1 MKKKIG
7 FVISAGH
14 LDIEWY
20 QPLRSYRFWTVQ
32 SLEDLKAAAA
42 RDDFGC
48 YVLDGQVYPLEEY
61 LDVVPEDTE
70 CMKRLI
76 ADKKL
81 VIGPFYTQ
89 FDEWLPSAENM
100 IRNCLYGKKFA
111 DSYGGYMR
119 AGYLPDNFGHPMQ
132 LPQILNGF
140 GIDSLMFMRGMP
152 ELPDGHPDEFLYE
165 GIDGSKVLV
174 SHFRE
179 SYTGAFDIFNKKID
193 PMQKRDVPYYEGY
206 LSFEYHRELAVHDDP
221 ERIAKNLIGN
231 AKRIQ
236 ERYPSGIIP
245 LISGYDHLPPQINIG
260 DSIKIANEIQ
270 DEFDFVMGSAEDYVK
285 AVYAQITEPLTYK
298 EELLG
303 SMYQYVLLGAL
314 STRSYLKRQNFA
326 CEVMLERYAEPLI
339 ALSAMYG
346 YKNKQRL
353 MDESWKFMMI
363 NSAHDSIHGSSTDE
377 VHLEMESRYAA
388 VRQNT
393 AGVIH
398 EALCHMEN
406 HVNHWW
412 RNGDRGVLYYTPVTS
427 DFNQPMEIW
436 LPIGDN
442 NVRMMDSERN
452 FLPTQILPREKPELN
467 GNGELRNWYF
477 PHNLYRKVLFMAK
490 GTEGKI
496 TSVAA
501 CLNRDEITP
510 NKHESSYVN
519 QSIENEFLRIETH
532 NGLINIIDKETG
544 NNYYNIN
551 LLTDE
556 ADAGDAWDFS
566 PTWYPNSPVLSS
578 SQPMSGHIIEQGDV
592 RTVLQVGGFMLIPVN
607 LMNGEVR
614 SYSIEHV
621 GFTFQ
626 ITLYKGI
633 KRVDVKLIFD
643 NTVKDHRLRLSIP
656 TGIKTD
662 TVISQGQLAILQR
675 PIERAKENKKWLQP
689 PTHLLPFREW
699 TAVSDGK
706 KGLAIAFKG
715 VYDYEAEVSNY
726 TGEVNLSF
734 TLLRAIEIMGRMN
747 TMQRKGGASDA
758 VHTPGA
764 QCIGKYEIEWS
775 YIPYTPSETDI
786 APFLPLAQS
795 FLYPPVT
802 HAVRNRIDT
811 DISAKV
817 IDAFYSCDSNNI
829 VFSAFKKK
837 LSGEGYILRMYENQG
852 IDSDVEIKIT
862 DSFKGKVWLA
872 DMKEDAIEKIT
883 LNDNVIKLN
892 FGGYKAVTLLFYTAP

>member
-20 QPLRSYRFWTVQ
+20 QPLRSFRFWTVQ
-32 SLEDLKAAAA
+32 SLEDLKTAAA

-61 LDVVPEDTE
+61 LDVLPENLE
-70 CMKRLI
+70 EMKQLI

-100 IRNCLYGKKFA
+100 IRNCLYGKKYA
-111 DSYGGYMR
+111 DSYGGYMK

-140 GIDSLMFMRGMP
+140 GLDSLMFMRGMP
-152 ELPDGHPDEFLYE
+152 ELPDGYPDEFLYE

-179 SYTGAFDIFNKKID
+179 TYTGAFDIFNKKID
-193 PMQKRDVPYYEGY
+193 PMQKRDVPYYDGY
-206 LSFEYHRELAVHDDP
+206 LSFEFHRELAVHDDP

-260 DSIKIANEIQ
+260 DSVKLANELQ
-270 DEFDFVMGSAEDYVK
+270 DEFDFIMGSAEDYVN
-285 AVYAQITEPLTYK
+285 AVYENISDPLIYK
-298 EELLG
+298 EELIG

-339 ALSAMYG
+339 AIADMYG
-346 YKNKQRL
+346 YKNKPRL
-353 MDESWKFMMI
+353 MEESWKLMMI
-363 NSAHDSIHGSSTDE
+363 NSAHDSIHGSSVDE

-393 AGVIH
+393 AGVIN
-398 EALCHMEN
+398 EALSHMEN

-412 RNGDRGVLYYTPVTS
+412 KNDERGVLYYTPVTS
-427 DFNQPMEIW
+427 DFAQPMEIW
-436 LPIGDN
+436 LPIGDS
-442 NVRMMDSERN
+442 NVKMIDSEGN
-452 FLPTQILPREKPELN
+452 YLPTQIVPREKPEVN
-467 GNGELRNWYF
+467 GKGELRNWYF
-477 PHNLYRKVLFMAK
+477 PHQAYRKVLFMANAK
-490 GTEGKI
+490 EGKI
-496 TSVAA
+496 NSAA
-501 CLNRDEITP
+501 AMIVDEEV
-510 NKHESSYVN
+510 KGDSRVN
-519 QSIENEFLRIETH
+519 DIAMENEYLRVESYSGFIT
-532 NGLINIIDKETG
+532 ITDKDTG
-544 NNYYNIN
+544 NKFHHLN
-551 LLTDE
+551 LLVDE

-566 PTWYPNSPVLSS
+566 PTWYPNGQILSS
-578 SQPMSGHIIEQGDV
+578 SQHNFSCSIKKGELRTVMTICGGMLLPSKLAGDV
-592 RTVLQVGGFMLIPVN
+592 READNEFAPV
-607 LMNGEVR
+607 
-614 SYSIEHV
+614 
-621 GFTFQ
+621 TFE

-656 TGIKTD
+656 TGIKAD

-675 PIERAKENKKWLQP
+675 NIERVKENKKWLQP

-699 TAVSDGK
+699 AAVNDGN

-715 VYDYEAEVSNY
+715 VYDYEAEISHY

-747 TMQRKGGASDA
+747 IMSRKGGASDS
-758 VHTPGA
+758 VPTPGA
-764 QCIGKYEIEWS
+764 QCIGKHEIEWS
-775 YIPYTPSETDI
+775 YMPYTPTENNI
-786 APFLPLAQS
+786 APFLTLAQS

-802 HAVRNRIDT
+802 HSVRNFIDT
-811 DISAKV
+811 GKSVNEIAP
-817 IDAFYSCDSNNI
+817 FYSCDSGNI
-829 VFSAFKKK
+829 IFSAFKKK
-837 LSGEGYILRMYENQG
+837 LNGEGYVLRMYENQG
-852 IDSDVEIKIT
+852 IDSDVEIKVT
-862 DSFKGKVWLA
+862 DSFNGEVWFA
-872 DMKEDAIEKIT
+872 DMKEDAVKKIN
-883 LNDNVIKLN
+883 LQDNVIKLK
-892 FGGYKAVTLLFYTAP
+892 FGGYKAITLLIKIL

>member
-20 QPLRSYRFWTVQ
+20 QPLRSYRFWTIQ
-32 SLEDLKAAAA
+32 SLEDLKVAAA

-48 YVLDGQVYPLEEY
+48 YVLDGQVFPLEEY
-61 LDVVPEDTE
+61 LEVVPEDTE
-70 CMKRLI
+70 CMKQLI

-81 VIGPFYTQ
+81 AVGPFYTQ

-100 IRNCLYGKKFA
+100 IRNCLYGRLFA

-119 AGYLPDNFGHPMQ
+119 AGYLPDNFGHPLQ

-152 ELPDGHPDEFLYE
+152 ELPDGYPDEFLYQ

-179 SYTGAFDIFNKKID
+179 TYTGAFDIFNKKID

-221 ERIAKNLIGN
+221 ERIAKNLIAN

-260 DSIKIANEIQ
+260 DSIKMASEMQEEI
-270 DEFDFVMGSAEDYVK
+270 EFVMGSAEDYINK
-285 AVYAQITEPLTYK
+285 VYETTDDYLTYK
-298 EELLG
+298 EELIG

-314 STRSYLKRQNFA
+314 STRSYIKRQNFA
-326 CEVMLERYAEPLI
+326 CEVLLERYAEPLI
-339 ALSAMYG
+339 AIADMYG
-346 YKNKQRL
+346 YKNKPRL

-388 VRQNT
+388 VRQT
-393 AGVIH
+393 ATGVIH
-398 EALCHMEN
+398 DALCHMEN

-412 RNGDRGVLYYTPVTS
+412 NKGDRGVLYYTPVTS
-427 DFNQPMEIW
+427 DFAQPMEIW
-436 LPIGDN
+436 LPIGDK
-442 NVRMMDSERN
+442 NVIMMDSGGN
-452 FLPTQILPREKPELN
+452 YLPTQIFPREKPEVN
-467 GNGELRNWYF
+467 GKGELRNWYF
-477 PHNLYRKVLFMAK
+477 PNQSYRKVLFMANAK
-490 GTEGKI
+490 EGEI
-496 TSVAA
+496 NSVTA
-501 CLNRDEITP
+501 RIVDDEI
-510 NKHESSYVN
+510 NKYVDKGM
-519 QSIENEFLRIETH
+519 ENEFIRIETK
-532 NGLINIIDKETG
+532 NGLINIVDKETG
-544 NNYYNIN
+544 NTFYNLN
-551 LLTDE
+551 LLVDE

-566 PTWYPNSPVLSS
+566 PTWYPNGQILSS
-578 SQPMSGHIIEQGDV
+578 TQPVGSRIIEQGDLK
-592 RTVLQVGGFMLIPVN
+592 TVLQVAGYMQIPSH

-614 SYSIEHV
+614 SIALVHV
-621 GFTFQ
+621 GVTFE

-656 TGIKTD
+656 TGIGTD
-662 TVISQGQLAILQR
+662 NIISQGQLAIIQR
-675 PIERAKENKKWLQP
+675 PIERTKENKKWLQP
-689 PTHLLPFREW
+689 PTNLLPFREW
-699 TAVSDGK
+699 TAVTDGK

-715 VYDYEAEVSNY
+715 VYDYEAEVSDY
-726 TGEVNLSF
+726 TGEVQLSF
-734 TLLRAIEIMGRMN
+734 TLLRSFELMSRMN
-747 TMQRKGGASDA
+747 MPQRKGAAADS
-758 VHTPGA
+758 VPTPGA
-764 QCIGKYEIEWS
+764 QCIGKHEIEWS
-775 YIPYTPSETDI
+775 YIPYTPAENDI
-786 APFLPLAQS
+786 APFLPIAQS

-802 HAVRNRIDT
+802 HAVRNFIDT
-811 DISAKV
+811 ATDMVSV
-817 IDAFYSCDSNNI
+817 DPFYSCDTKNI

-837 LSGEGYILRMYENQG
+837 LSGDGYILRMYENQG
-852 IDSDVEIKIT
+852 ITGDVT
-862 DSFKGKVWLA
+862 
-872 DMKEDAIEKIT
+872 
-883 LNDNVIKLN
+883 IKLRDN
-892 FGGYKAVTLLFYTAP
+892 FGGEVWIANMNEDAETQIDVVNNAVKVKFGAYKAITLLFIK

>member
-20 QPLRSYRFWTVQ
+20 QPLRSFRFWTVQ
-32 SLEDLKAAAA
+32 SLEDLKTAAA

-61 LDVVPEDTE
+61 LDVVPEDIDE
-70 CMKRLI
+70 MKQLI

-100 IRNCLYGKKFA
+100 IRNCLYGKKYA

-140 GIDSLMFMRGMP
+140 GLDSLMFMRGMP
-152 ELPDGHPDEFLYE
+152 ELPDGYPDEFLYE

-179 SYTGAFDIFNKKID
+179 TYTGAFNIFNKKID
-193 PMQKRDVPYYEGY
+193 PLQKRDVPYYEGY
-206 LSFEYHRELAVHDDP
+206 LSFEHHREMAVHDDP
-221 ERIAKNLIGN
+221 KRIAEDLIGN
-231 AKRIQ
+231 ARRIQ

-260 DSIKIANEIQ
+260 DSVTMANKLQ

-285 AVYAQITEPLTYK
+285 AVYENLSDPLIYK
-298 EELLG
+298 EELIG

-339 ALSAMYG
+339 ALSEMHG

-353 MDESWKFMMI
+353 MEESWKLMMI

-393 AGVIH
+393 AGVIN
-398 EALCHMEN
+398 EALTHMEN

-412 RNGDRGVLYYTPVTS
+412 KSNGGRGVMYYTPVTS
-427 DFNQPMEIW
+427 DFAQPMEIW

-442 NVRMMDSERN
+442 NVKMIDSDGN
-452 FLPTQILPREKPELN
+452 YLPTQILPREKPEVN
-467 GNGELRNWYF
+467 GKGELRNWYF
-477 PHNLYRKVLFMAK
+477 PHQSYRKVLFMANA
-490 GTEGKI
+490 TEGKI
-496 TSVAA
+496 NSVAA
-501 CLNRDEITP
+501 QIVDEEVKNDDNEFTYT
-510 NKHESSYVN
+510 NK
-519 QSIENEFLRIETH
+519 SIENEFLRIETN
-532 NGLINIIDKETG
+532 NGLINITDKDTG
-544 NNYYNIN
+544 NTFYNLN
-551 LLTDE
+551 LLVDE
-556 ADAGDAWDFS
+556 ADAGDAWDSS
-566 PTWYPNSPVLSS
+566 PTWYPNGQVLSS
-578 SQPMSGHIIEQGDV
+578 SQPISSRIIKNGEV
-592 RTVLQVGGFMLIPVN
+592 STVLTVSGYMQIPYN

-614 SYSIEHV
+614 SYSLQHV
-621 GFTFQ
+621 FVTFE

-662 TVISQGQLAILQR
+662 NIISQGQLAILQR
-675 PIERAKENKKWLQP
+675 PIERTKEDKKWLQP

-699 TAVSDGK
+699 AAVNDGK

-715 VYDYEAEVSNY
+715 VYDYEAEVSHY

-764 QCIGKYEIEWS
+764 QCIGTHEIEWS

-795 FLYPPVT
+795 FLYPPIT
-802 HAVRNRIDT
+802 HAVRNYIDT
-811 DISAKV
+811 NTSANS
-817 IDAFYSCDSNNI
+817 IAPFYSCDSGNI
-829 VFSAFKKK
+829 IFSAFKKK
-837 LSGEGYILRMYENQG
+837 LCGDGYILRMYENQG
-852 IDSDVEIKIT
+852 IAGDIEIKIT
-862 DSFKGKVWLA
+862 DSFNGEVWLA

-883 LNDNVIKLN
+883 LTDNVIKLKLS
-892 FGGYKAVTLLFYTAP
+892 GYKAVTLLFTK